1 MWNDPA
7 ILEWIL
13 IGVKILVIF
22 GLVLTIVPYTVLAER
37 RICAW
42 IQDRVGPN
50 RVGFQGLLQPIADGL
65 KLMLKEDMLPNH
77 VHKVLFTLAPALVF
91 MPSLMILAIIPW
103 GSAIGPMKCVV
114 SDMNAGM
121 LFALALASFSVYGIA
136 LAGWSSN
143 SKYAFLGGVRSVAQM
158 ISYELCL
165 GLSLI
170 PVFMQAGTLN
180 LGTIVGYQT
189 QHGWLIL
196 YHPLACFIF
205 ITSIFAECNRTPFD
219 LPEAEQELVSGYHTE
234 YSSLKFGLFYLGEYA
249 NMLVASALVTT
260 LFLGGWSLPFAPFNA
275 PAVRIWVGLI
285 HVMVFVAKVC
295 SVLFFFIW
303 VRWTVPRFR
312 YDQLMALG
320 WKVLFPLALANIL
333 VVAGL
338 MAWWANR

>member
-1 MWNDPA
+1 MWSDPQ
-7 ILEWIL
+7 IMFWVYLV
-13 IGVKILVIF
+13 VKIIVIF

-65 KLMLKEDMLPNH
+65 KLMLKEDMLPHH
-77 VHKVLFTLAPALVF
+77 VHKILFTLAPALVF
-91 MPSLMILAIIPW
+91 MPSLMILAVIPW
-103 GSAIGPMKCVV
+103 GSEIGPMKCVV

-136 LAGWSSN
+136 LAGWASN
-143 SKYAFLGGVRSVAQM
+143 SKYAFLGGVRSAAQL
-158 ISYELCL
+158 ISYEVCL

-170 PVFMQAGTLN
+170 PLFMQAGTLN
-180 LGTIVGYQT
+180 LGTMVTYQT
-189 QHGWLIL
+189 AHGWLVL
-196 YHPLACFIF
+196 YHPLAFFIF
-205 ITSIFAECNRTPFD
+205 LTSVFAECNRTPFD

-275 PAVRIWVGLI
+275 PATVIWVGLA
-285 HVMVFVAKVC
+285 HVMIFVAKVC
-295 SVLFFFIW
+295 AVLFLFIW

-320 WKVLFPLALANIL
+320 WKVFFPLALVNIL
-333 VVAGL
+333 VVAVV
-338 MAWWANR
+338 MACRANL

>member
-1 MWNDPA
+1 MWSDPA
-7 ILEWIL
+7 IMEWIL

-91 MPSLMILAIIPW
+91 MPSLLILAVIPW
-103 GSAIGPMKCVV
+103 GSTIGPMKCVV

-121 LFALALASFSVYGIA
+121 LFALALASFTVYGIA

-158 ISYELCL
+158 ISYEICL

-170 PVFMQAGTLN
+170 PIFMQAGTLN

-205 ITSIFAECNRTPFD
+205 VISLFAECNRTPFD

-275 PAVRIWVGLI
+275 PAIRVWVGLI

-312 YDQLMALG
+312 YDQLMGLG
-320 WKVLFPLALANIL
+320 WKVFFPLALVNIL
-333 VVAGL
+333 VVAVI
-338 MAWWANR
+338 MACKANL

>member
-1 MWNDPA
+1 MWSDPV

-91 MPSLMILAIIPW
+91 MPSLMILAVIPW
-103 GSAIGPMKCVV
+103 GSTIGPMKCVV

-121 LFALALASFSVYGIA
+121 LFALALASFTVYGIA

-158 ISYELCL
+158 ISYEICL

-170 PVFMQAGTLN
+170 PIFMQAGSLN

-205 ITSIFAECNRTPFD
+205 VTSLFAECNRTPFD

-275 PAVRIWVGLI
+275 PATRVWVGLI

-312 YDQLMALG
+312 YDQLMGLG
-320 WKVLFPLALANIL
+320 WKVFFPLALVNIL
-333 VVAGL
+333 VVAVI
-338 MAWWANR
+338 MACKANL